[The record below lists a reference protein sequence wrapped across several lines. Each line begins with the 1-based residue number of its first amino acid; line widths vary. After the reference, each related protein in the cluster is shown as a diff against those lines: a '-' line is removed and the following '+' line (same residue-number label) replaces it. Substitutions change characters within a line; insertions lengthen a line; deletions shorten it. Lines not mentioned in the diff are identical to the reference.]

1 MKKIYL
7 LMLFAFTAIQAQ
19 IPNSDFEQAMGYGLE
34 NVAAWGQPFTFAVVV
49 TENGENIS
57 DEITWGE
64 QSLGMF
70 CVSVAEP
77 HSGERAMLIRNA
89 YNVTQGVVIPGN
101 VSLFNTAISQSAT
114 GWNGGI
120 PLEADADIQFLSFWY
135 QFAPLGNDVAEAKLE
150 LFNSN
155 SEMIGTAKIQISEA
169 TNAYNY
175 ASIPL
180 TVTGVGNPAFITIQF
195 SMAAEG
201 SVPVFGSTLLVDD
214 LRVNPSQL
222 SDAAFGQTGFS
233 IYPTVANTEIN
244 VQKNGAA
251 GNYNFK
257 IVNIEGKTI
266 SENKLELQ
274 SGIPVKID
282 VSSLS
287 SGFYILKSDGGFA
300 TKFIKK

>member
-1 MKKIYL
+1 MKKIYI

-19 IPNSDFEQAMGYGLE
+19 IPNSDFEQAIGYGLE
-34 NVAAWGQPFTFAVVV
+34 NVSAWGQPFTFTIVM
-49 TENGENIS
+49 TETGETIS

-64 QSLGMF
+64 QALGMF
-70 CVSVAEP
+70 CSSVAEP

-89 YNVTQGVVIPGN
+89 FNVTQGTVIPGN
-101 VSLFNTAISQSAT
+101 VSLFNTAVSQSAT

-150 LFNSN
+150 LFNSG

-169 TNAYNY
+169 TTAYTY

-180 TVTGVGNPAFITIQF
+180 TAIGVGNPAFITIEF

-201 SVPVFGSTLLVDD
+201 SIPVFGSTLLVDD

-222 SDAAFGQTGFS
+222 SASTFEQAGFS
-233 IYPTVANTEIN
+233 IYPTVANSEIN
-244 VQKNGAA
+244 VQKNGTA
-251 GNYNFK
+251 GKYNFK
-257 IVNIEGKTI
+257 IINIEGKTI

-274 SGIPVKID
+274 SGIPAKID
-282 VSSLS
+282 VSMLS
-287 SGFYILKSDGGFA
+287 SGFYILKSDDGFT